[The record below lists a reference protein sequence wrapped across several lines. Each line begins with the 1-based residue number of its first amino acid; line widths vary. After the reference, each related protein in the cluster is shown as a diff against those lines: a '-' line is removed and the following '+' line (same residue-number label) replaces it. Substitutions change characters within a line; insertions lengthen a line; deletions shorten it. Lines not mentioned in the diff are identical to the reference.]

1 MLKELL
7 VELVDKPII
16 VDENPLI
23 YRRKLMTR
31 MYVKEVQEKARLSR
45 EREMAGEVA
54 SDEEVKASVEHELA
68 ILDVLRS

>member
-7 VELVDKPII
+7 VELIDKPIV

-23 YRRKLMTR
+23 YQRKLMNR
-31 MYVKEVQEKARLSR
+31 MHVKEVQEKARLSR
-45 EREMAGEVA
+45 VREMAGEEL

>member
-7 VELVDKPII
+7 VELIDKPII

-23 YRRKLMTR
+23 YRRKLMNR

-45 EREMAGEVA
+45 VREMAGEEL
-54 SDEEVKASVEHELA
+54 SDAEVKASVEHELA

>member
-7 VELVDKPII
+7 VELVDKPIV

-23 YRRKLMTR
+23 YQRKLMNR
-31 MYVKEVQEKARLSR
+31 MYNKKAQERGRLSR

>member
-23 YRRKLMTR
+23 YRRKLMNR

-45 EREMAGEVA
+45 ERELADKVL

>member
-7 VELVDKPII
+7 VELVDKPIV

-23 YRRKLMTR
+23 YRRKLMNR

-54 SDEEVKASVEHELA
+54 SDKEVKASVEHELA

>member
-23 YRRKLMTR
+23 YRRKLMNR

-45 EREMAGEVA
+45 ERELAGKVL

>member
-7 VELVDKPII
+7 VELVDKPIV

-23 YRRKLMTR
+23 YRRKLMNR

-45 EREMAGEVA
+45 EREMAGKCA

>member
-23 YRRKLMTR
+23 YRRKLMNR

-45 EREMAGEVA
+45 IREMAGEEL

-68 ILDVLRS
+68 ILDVLCS

>member
-7 VELVDKPII
+7 VELVDKPIV

-23 YRRKLMTR
+23 YRRKLMNR
-31 MYVKEVQEKARLSR
+31 MYAKEVQEKARLSR
-45 EREMAGEVA
+45 VREMAGEEL
-54 SDEEVKASVEHELA
+54 SDKEVKASVEHELA

>member
-7 VELVDKPII
+7 VELVDKPIV

-23 YRRKLMTR
+23 YLRKLMNR

-45 EREMAGEVA
+45 VREMAGEEL
-54 SDEEVKASVEHELA
+54 SDEGVKASVEHELA

>member
-23 YRRKLMTR
+23 YRRKLMNR

-45 EREMAGEVA
+45 ERELAGKVL
-54 SDEEVKASVEHELA
+54 SDEEVKESVEHELA

>member
-7 VELVDKPII
+7 VELVDKPIV

-23 YRRKLMTR
+23 YRRKLMNR
-31 MYVKEVQEKARLSR
+31 MYVKEVQEKGRLSR
-45 EREMAGEVA
+45 EREKAGKVL

>member
-7 VELVDKPII
+7 VELVDKPIV

-23 YRRKLMTR
+23 YRRKLMNR

-45 EREMAGEVA
+45 EREKAGKVL

>member
-7 VELVDKPII
+7 VELVDKPIV

-23 YRRKLMTR
+23 YRRKLMNR

-45 EREMAGEVA
+45 VREMAGEEL
-54 SDEEVKASVEHELA
+54 SDEEVNASVEEELA
-68 ILDVLRS
+68 IMDVLHS

>member
-7 VELVDKPII
+7 VELIDKPII

-23 YRRKLMTR
+23 YQRKLMQR
-31 MYVKEVQEKARLSR
+31 MYNKKAQERGRLSR

>member
-7 VELVDKPII
+7 VELVDKPIV

-23 YRRKLMTR
+23 YRRKLMNR
-31 MYVKEVQEKARLSR
+31 MYVKEVQEKGRLSR
-45 EREMAGEVA
+45 EREKAGKVL
-54 SDEEVKASVEHELA
+54 SDEEIKASVEHELA

>member
-7 VELVDKPII
+7 VELVDKPIV

-23 YRRKLMTR
+23 YRRKLMNR
-31 MYVKEVQEKARLSR
+31 MYVKEVQEKGRLSR
-45 EREMAGEVA
+45 EREKAGKVL
-54 SDEEVKASVEHELA
+54 SDKEVKASVEHELA

>member
-7 VELVDKPII
+7 IELVDKPIV

-23 YRRKLMTR
+23 YRRKLMNI

-68 ILDVLRS
+68 IMDVLHS

>member
-7 VELVDKPII
+7 VELVDKPIV

-23 YRRKLMTR
+23 YRRKLMNR

-45 EREMAGEVA
+45 EREMAGVA
-54 SDEEVKASVEHELA
+54 SNEEVKASVEHELA
-68 ILDVLRS
+68 ILDILRS

>member
-7 VELVDKPII
+7 VELIGKPII

-23 YRRKLMTR
+23 YRRKLMNR

-45 EREMAGEVA
+45 VREMAGEEL

>member
-7 VELVDKPII
+7 VELVDKPIV

-23 YRRKLMTR
+23 YRRKLMNR

-45 EREMAGEVA
+45 VREKAGIEL
-54 SDEEVKASVEHELA
+54 SDAEVKASVEHELA
-68 ILDVLRS
+68 IMDVLHS

>member
-7 VELVDKPII
+7 VELIDKPIV

-23 YRRKLMTR
+23 YQRKLMNR

-45 EREMAGEVA
+45 ERELAGKVL
-54 SDEEVKASVEHELA
+54 SDEEVKASVEPELA

>member
-7 VELVDKPII
+7 VELVDKPIV

-23 YRRKLMTR
+23 YQRKLMNR
-31 MYVKEVQEKARLSR
+31 MYVKSVQEKARMSR
-45 EREMAGEVA
+45 IREMAGEL
-54 SDEEVKASVEHELA
+54 SDKEVKTSVEHELA

>member
-23 YRRKLMTR
+23 YRRKLMNR

-45 EREMAGEVA
+45 EREMAGKVL

>member
-7 VELVDKPII
+7 VELVDKPIV

-23 YRRKLMTR
+23 YQRKLMQR
-31 MYVKEVQEKARLSR
+31 MYNKKAQERGRLSR
-45 EREMAGEVA
+45 EREMAGKCA
-54 SDEEVKASVEHELA
+54 SDEEVKASVEHEIA

>member
-7 VELVDKPII
+7 VELIDKPIV

-23 YRRKLMTR
+23 YQRKLMNR

-45 EREMAGEVA
+45 EREKAGKVL
-54 SDEEVKASVEHELA
+54 SDKEIKDSVEHELA

>member
-23 YRRKLMTR
+23 YRRKLMNR

-54 SDEEVKASVEHELA
+54 SDEEVKASVEHELV

>member
-7 VELVDKPII
+7 VELVDKPIV

-23 YRRKLMTR
+23 YRRKLMNR
-31 MYVKEVQEKARLSR
+31 MYVKEAQEKARLSR

>member
-7 VELVDKPII
+7 VELVDKPIV

-23 YRRKLMTR
+23 YRRKLMNR

-45 EREMAGEVA
+45 VREMSGEEL

>member
-7 VELVDKPII
+7 VELVDKPIV

-23 YRRKLMTR
+23 YRRKLMNR
-31 MYVKEVQEKARLSR
+31 MYVKEVQKKARLSR
-45 EREMAGEVA
+45 VREMAGEEL

>member
-23 YRRKLMTR
+23 YRRKLMNR
-31 MYVKEVQEKARLSR
+31 MYVKEVQKKARLSR
-45 EREMAGEVA
+45 ERELAGKVL
-54 SDEEVKASVEHELA
+54 SDEEVKESVEHELA